1 MTGHSCEAIHLQ
13 EFHCLVVHED
23 WRIDVVVMTG
33 STTTELIYFLRVEE
47 IEEVFASEHK
57 GMMETKCYDQLPTI
71 PLLVMCS
78 SR

>member
-1 MTGHSCEAIHLQ
+1 
-13 EFHCLVVHED
+13 VVT
-23 WRIDVVVMTG
+23 TG
-33 STTTELIYFLRVEE
+33 STGTELIHFLRVEE

-57 GMMETKCYDQLPTI
+57 GMKETKCYDQLPTI